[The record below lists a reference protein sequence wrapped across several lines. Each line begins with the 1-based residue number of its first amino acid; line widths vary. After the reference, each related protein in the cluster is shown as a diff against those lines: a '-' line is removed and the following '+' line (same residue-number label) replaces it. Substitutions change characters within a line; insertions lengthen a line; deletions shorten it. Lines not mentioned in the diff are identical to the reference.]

1 MRLLDLAGVAAGA
14 FVLASCASTTEW
26 VNTKNRNAEYA
37 ADYNRC
43 EMSSQQDPKVQS
55 GAKALLLRQIDR
67 CMAKEGWILV
77 EKP

>member
-1 MRLLDLAGVAAGA
+1 MRLLDVAGVAAGA
-14 FVLASCASTTEW
+14 FVLASCASNTEW

-37 ADYNRC
+37 SDYNQC
-43 EMSSQQDPKVQS
+43 EMSSQQDPKVQA
-55 GAKALLLRQIDR
+55 GARALLMRQIDR